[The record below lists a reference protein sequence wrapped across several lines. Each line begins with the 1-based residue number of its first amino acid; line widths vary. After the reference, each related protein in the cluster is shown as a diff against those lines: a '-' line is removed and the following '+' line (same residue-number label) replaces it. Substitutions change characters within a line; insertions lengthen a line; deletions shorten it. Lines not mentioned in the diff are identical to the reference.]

1 MCECVIH
8 AFFSFFAHSRLFVM
22 IYVLTYIK
30 HKVLNC
36 PIGQSVDITSFTVL
50 YYMCF
55 MIVLLISSASSHI
68 SPIYLLLILTTLIG
82 TCILYK

>member
-1 MCECVIH
+1 MDMCVNVLYRP
-8 AFFSFFAHSRLFVM
+8 FFSFFVRSILFVM

-50 YYMCF
+50 YYTCF
-55 MIVLLISSASSHI
+55 MIVLKFHRH
-68 SPIYLLLILTTLIG
+68 LLTFLRYT
-82 TCILYK
+82 YY